1 MIGFCYSFLVL
12 LTIIQGV
19 SYYLYNGRFHPFA
32 MIVMP
37 ETKHNPMD
45 EQVLENPG
53 DKATTEIILDLTIKT
68 NSDMES
74 VL

>member
-1 MIGFCYSFLVL
+1 
-12 LTIIQGV
+12 
-19 SYYLYNGRFHPFA
+19 

-53 DKATTEIILDLTIKT
+53 DNATTEIILDSTIKT
-68 NSDMES
+68 NVDMES

>member
-12 LTIIQGV
+12 LTIIQVV

-32 MIVMP
+32 LIVMP
-37 ETKHNPMD
+37 DPMD

-53 DKATTEIILDLTIKT
+53 DNATTEIILDSAIKT